1 MLQGGVFSNKYA
13 SELKVFKTPTQWL
26 LLLVVLLVFLL
37 LVPHIASPYWL
48 TKLII
53 IGIHIIVLLGLHI
66 LVGLTGLASLGQ
78 AGFMAIGSF
87 TVAILAS
94 QWDINGWLC
103 LPLSALA
110 AGVVGLVVGLITV
123 RLKLFYLA
131 IATWA
136 TQEVILWLLR
146 FPGPK
151 GSDNSWWD
159 YTGGFTGIQLE
170 PLTLGSLDF
179 SSDTKLYI
187 LTVIF
192 VIVGTFITLG
202 IQRSN
207 TGRVFV
213 AIRDNELAAEVAG
226 INLVRNKMLA
236 FFIASCFAGVAG
248 WLWAYFQL
256 RVNASQFNIGHS
268 IFYMG
273 MIVIGGT
280 GSISAVFSG
289 VIFFDGMDIIVM
301 DYAAPWAVDNMPSR
315 WSAQIHIAMKYIF
328 GGFGVMMFI
337 KMAPRGVAGFIE
349 KFILFYRLHP
359 YSFRGS

>member
-1 MLQGGVFSNKYA
+1 MLPGGIFSNKYA
-13 SELKVFKTPTQWL
+13 SELKVFKTPTQWF
-26 LLLVVLLVFLL
+26 LLLVVLLVFFL

-110 AGVVGLVVGLITV
+110 AGFVGIIVGAITV

-136 TQEVILWLLR
+136 SQEVILWLLR

-151 GSDNSWWD
+151 GSDNAWWD

-170 PLTLGSLDF
+170 PLTLPLGPLGTIDF
-179 SSDTKLYI
+179 GSDTSLYI

-192 VIVGTFITLG
+192 VVIGTYITLG

-207 TGRVFV
+207 TGRILV
-213 AIRDNELAAEVAG
+213 AVRDNDLAAEVAG
-226 INLVRNKMLA
+226 
-236 FFIASCFAGVAG
+236 
-248 WLWAYFQL
+248 
-256 RVNASQFNIGHS
+256 
-268 IFYMG
+268 
-273 MIVIGGT
+273 
-280 GSISAVFSG
+280 
-289 VIFFDGMDIIVM
+289 
-301 DYAAPWAVDNMPSR
+301 
-315 WSAQIHIAMKYIF
+315 
-328 GGFGVMMFI
+328 
-337 KMAPRGVAGFIE
+337 
-349 KFILFYRLHP
+349 
-359 YSFRGS
+359 

>member
-1 MLQGGVFSNKYA
+1 MLPSGVFSNKYA
-13 SELKVFKTPTQWL
+13 SELKLFKTPTQWF
-26 LLLVVLLVFLL
+26 LLLVVLLVFFL
-37 LVPHIASPYWL
+37 LVPYIASPYWL

-66 LVGLTGLASLGQ
+66 LVGLCGLASLGQ
-78 AGFMAIGSF
+78 AGFMAIGAF
-87 TVAILAS
+87 TVAILSS

-110 AGVVGLVVGLITV
+110 AGLVGLVVGLITV

-131 IATWA
+131 IATWVS
-136 TQEVILWLLR
+136 QDIILWLLR

-151 GSDNSWWD
+151 NSDNSWWD

-170 PLTLGSLDF
+170 PLTLGPFDF
-179 SSDTKLYI
+179 GSDTSLYI

-192 VIVGTFITLG
+192 VIVGTYITLG

-207 TGRVFV
+207 TGRILV
-213 AIRDNELAAEVAG
+213 AVRDNDLAAEVAG
-226 INLVRNKMLA
+226 INLVRSKLLA

-256 RVNASQFNIGHS
+256 RVNASQFDIGDS

-301 DYAAPWAVDNMPSR
+301 DYVAPWAVDHMPSR
-315 WSAQIHIAMKYIF
+315 WAAQIHFALKYIV
-328 GGFGVMMFI
+328 GGLGVMMFI

-349 KFILFYRLHP
+349 KFKLFYRLHP